1 MEMGGAIEEKYLKEL
16 IDNQV
21 DVFIFLKSGI
31 KLTGKIVGVSRNAVF
46 LGEPV
51 AQMIYK
57 RYISTIVDPSVIG

>member
-1 MEMGGAIEEKYLKEL
+1 MGGAIEEKYLKEL